1 MSFLDYLGFGL
12 KIRGD
17 QYREQQPEFVLE
29 EYFNG
34 KLKAWG
40 GIQDR
45 SGNVTTRFEADLVGA
60 WQGNSGTLDEEFRFY
75 DGKVQ
80 QRHWDILKGDSGH
93 YSATAGDIIGTAT
106 GQSFGNAFRWNY
118 VMDVPVDDT
127 HYRLKFDDWM
137 WALQDGAVLNRSY
150 MKKFGIVVAELSI
163 FLQKQD

>member
-34 KLKAWG
+34 NLKAWG

-60 WQGNSGTLDEEFRFY
+60 WQGNTCLLYTSPSPRD
-75 DGKVQ
+75 
-80 QRHWDILKGDSGH
+80 
-93 YSATAGDIIGTAT
+93 
-106 GQSFGNAFRWNY
+106 
-118 VMDVPVDDT
+118 
-127 HYRLKFDDWM
+127 
-137 WALQDGAVLNRSY
+137 
-150 MKKFGIVVAELSI
+150 
-163 FLQKQD
+163 